1 MDTVKLTVART
12 VFQCVQSISWPS
24 RSLLHLDKY
33 CLQEGKG
40 TIIMLISNMN
50 QSRQASTIYLQD
62 FEVIRSTILIGK

>member
-24 RSLLHLDKY
+24 RLLHLDKY